1 MVKKRK
7 NPFEDSVSHSDT
19 PPVHIPDEALEALA
33 QSGMVSEEEIGHF
46 KFMKTM
52 VEAGITPDEY
62 ELFFNMYTHLTG
74 LAAGHDVISMGR
86 DSLESMDNKPKRTAR
101 TTKDKKASPDSPP
114 KTLLLKI
121 QMKGVTKPPMWREVE
136 IADNL
141 DFEVLHTV
149 IQCVTGL
156 DNYHMW
162 QFNRTAYD
170 NSLSIA
176 PPHEDDFM
184 GGFDSVTDIASETPL
199 SDYLN
204 NVGDK
209 LEYTYDFGD
218 DWIFTVSVKKI
229 IEQKSPYP
237 VCTAFKSALNAL
249 EDSGGP
255 WEYERYRQY
264 LDDWGSYTTKKRKQI
279 ASDLGFESTKDFYE
293 FLQSHIFDLDTTN
306 SALKALFTNK

>member
-1 MVKKRK
+1 MAKKRK
-7 NPFEDSVSHSDT
+7 NPFEDSVSHSDSV
-19 PPVHIPDEALEALA
+19 PSVHISDEALELLS
-33 QSGMVSEEEIGHF
+33 QSGIVSEEEIGHF

-62 ELFFNMYTHLTG
+62 ELFFNMYTHLAD
-74 LAAGHDVISMGR
+74 LANGR
-86 DSLESMDNKPKRTAR
+86 DVNSMVRT
-101 TTKDKKASPDSPP
+101 KKTSSDAPP
-114 KTLLLKI
+114 QTLLLKI
-121 QMKGVTKPPMWREVE
+121 QMKGVTKPPMWREIE

-156 DNYHMW
+156 ENYHMW

-170 NSLSIA
+170 NSLCIA
-176 PPHEDDFM
+176 PPHEDDYM
-184 GGFDSVTDIASETPL
+184 GGFDSVTDIASETLL
-199 SDYLN
+199 SDYFK

-229 IEQKSPYP
+229 VEHKSPYP
-237 VCTAFKSALNAL
+237 VCTAFKSALNPL

-255 WEYERYRQY
+255 WEYERYRQD
-264 LDDWGSYTTKKRKQI
+264 LDEWDIYTTKKRNQI
-279 ASDLGFESTKDFYE
+279 ARDLGFDSAKDFYE
-293 FLQSHIFDLDTTN
+293 FLQSHIFDLDKTN
-306 SALKALFTNK
+306 SSLKVLFTSR